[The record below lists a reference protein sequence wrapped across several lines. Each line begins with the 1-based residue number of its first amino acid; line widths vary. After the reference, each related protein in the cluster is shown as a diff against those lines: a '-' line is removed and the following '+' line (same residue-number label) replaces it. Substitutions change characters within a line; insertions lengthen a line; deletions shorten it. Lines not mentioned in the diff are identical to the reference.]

1 MISFSRIFLMLF
13 VAAFIFACND
23 KKQDQETMLKGEATI
38 YVDETIAPI
47 IEDQVAVFE
56 SDYDAKI
63 NLIFKSEAEIVQ
75 AIARDSA
82 KTFILARDLSD
93 NERKVFDQRQII
105 PKSAMFAT
113 DAIVLISN
121 KQFGDTILQLS
132 DVLDFMKGNRTTAI
146 KGLVFDNPNS
156 SIVQFMNK
164 LANADSSNGNGI
176 YSFKSTAE
184 VVKFVSENKNMIG
197 VVGLNWLTE
206 PSEEIQKYR
215 PNINIMSLKQ
225 NSSDVAFYPNQN
237 NLADGKYPLA
247 RDLYIVNAQ
256 GYSGLGAGFASFIA
270 GERGQRIV
278 LKSGLLPIRIPS
290 RKIITR
296 KKIETKNNN

>member
-1 MISFSRIFLMLF
+1 MNSFSRIFLLIS
-13 VAAFIFACND
+13 VATFIFACND

-75 AIARDSA
+75 AIAKDSA

-105 PKSAMFAT
+105 PKSAMFGT
-113 DAIVLISN
+113 DAIVLIAN
-121 KQFGDTILQLS
+121 KQFGDTIVQLN
-132 DVLDFMKGNRTTAI
+132 DVLDFMKGKRTSAI

-156 SIVQFMNK
+156 SIVRFMNK
-164 LANADSSNGNGI
+164 LANVDSNIGDGI

-184 VVKFVSENKNMIG
+184 VVKFVAENKNMIG

-206 PSEEIQKYR
+206 PSEAIQKNR
-215 PNINIMSLKQ
+215 PNINIMSLKG
-225 NSSDVAFYPNQN
+225 NDSDVAFYPSQN
-237 NLADGKYPLA
+237 NLADNKYPLA

-290 RKIITR
+290 RKILTR